1 MNKEFLLIANPISGK
16 SKSLDSLDKLRKY
29 LNKNN
34 IQYNFFIS
42 RKPKSIVENMKN
54 YDFSKISKI
63 ICLGGDGTFNE
74 ILTGLCKCKVD
85 LSRITI
91 VPTNNGSG
99 NGLYSSLSYKQ
110 FNKFDL
116 VPRNE
121 ESDELN
127 LIEYEI
133 DNKKNISFLGISI
146 GLITDVDL
154 STEWL
159 RFLGDKRYDLGGLYY
174 LFNTYKYRLRVEF
187 TKLNGSKVELEDDF
201 VQVLLFNVSHISE
214 NMLLNPN
221 QKINSKTITLCL
233 MTSSINKKDL
243 LHLFL
248 NISSDYSPYMTNDK
262 IIIDN
267 VIDFKITPLNSYS
280 ENSLTIDGEKV
291 LFNYPLTGYVSDKKI
306 KIK

>member
-34 IQYNFFIS
+34 IQYSFFIS
-42 RKPKSIVENMKN
+42 RKPKSIIDNIKN
-54 YDFSKISKI
+54 YDFSKITKI

-74 ILTGLCKCKVD
+74 ILSGLHKCKVD
-85 LSRITI
+85 LSRVTI

-99 NGLYSSLSYKQ
+99 NGLYSSLSYLQ
-110 FNKFDL
+110 FNEFDL
-116 VPRNE
+116 IPRSE
-121 ESDELN
+121 ESNELN
-127 LIEYEI
+127 LIEYDI
-133 DNKKNISFLGISI
+133 DNKKNFSFLGISI

-174 LFNTYKYRLRVEF
+174 LLNTYKYKLKVEY
-187 TKLNGSKVELEDDF
+187 TKLNGAKVELEDDF
-201 VQVLLFNVSHISE
+201 LQVFLFNVSHIST

-221 QKINSKTITLCL
+221 QKIDSKTITLCL
-233 MTSSINKKDL
+233 MPSSINKKDL
-243 LHLFL
+243 LEIFL
-248 NISSDYSPYMTNDK
+248 NISSDNSPYLKNDK
-262 IIIDN
+262 IIVDD
-267 VIDFKITPLNSYS
+267 VVDFRITPLNSDS

-291 LFNYPLTGYVSDKKI
+291 LFNYPLTGSVSDKKI